1 MKKILSIL
9 LSVLMVFSCCGAF
22 MASAAEEH
30 LPQVYVEG
38 LESKGVYYKEDTN
51 MENPLFFPIN
61 GNKLITELLKYEPLL
76 KEAFASQNSDLIA
89 AYLTEWMMVCF
100 GDVAL
105 GKDGYTMSDKVMV
118 PETEL
123 NHWGDGK
130 YVFKYD
136 CRLGGVDLAVE
147 LADYIE
153 WVKAETGADKVEL
166 VASSY
171 GSAVV
176 LALLNEY
183 SPAINT
189 NAKLVN
195 GKDILESIDS
205 ILLCVPSAK
214 GVDFASELFS
224 GNIDVKPEALK
235 AFLDN
240 MLNDADISNLISTLI
255 KTGTLGA
262 MLDDML
268 LPFVNAALMNSVKSV
283 ILNVFGTMPSMWS
296 FVDDEHFVDALINV
310 YGEDYAN
317 PDHEYAGLIE
327 RITYYHNN
335 IQNKSTEILKAAEA
349 KGHEVNIICK
359 YGDPSIPISTKGN
372 VLSDGFVAVTEASFG
387 ATAALNK
394 QTLPTDYTQAKTDC
408 GHNHISDDRCI
419 DASTCDFPENTWF
432 IKNLWHGTKSD
443 AYYTMI
449 NEIVYNDIT
458 VNDWAKYPQF
468 LIVPEDNTNTL
479 VPLADYLAVP
489 ENNEEV
495 KETTWLED
503 FLAFLKGIFPRLIAM
518 IKGLFNK

>member
-1 MKKILSIL
+1 MKKIISLILSL
-9 LSVLMVFSCCGAF
+9 LMIFSCCGAV
-22 MASAAEEH
+22 MASAAEPH
-30 LPQVYVEG
+30 YPQVYVEG
-38 LESKGVYYKEDTN
+38 LESKGVFYKEDTN
-51 MENPLFFPIN
+51 MENPLFFPID
-61 GNKLITELLKYEPLL
+61 GNKLISELIKYEPLL
-76 KEAFASQNSDLIA
+76 KEALASQNSDLIA
-89 AYLTEWMMVCF
+89 AYLTEWMLACF

-153 WVKAETGADKVEL
+153 WVKRETGADKVEL

-183 SPAINT
+183 SPAINA

-195 GKDILESIDS
+195 GKDILDSIDS
-205 ILLCVPSAK
+205 ILLCVPSAN

-224 GNIDVKPEALK
+224 GEIDVKPEALK
-235 AFLDN
+235 AFLDDK
-240 MLNDADISNLISTLI
+240 LGDSEIALLLSTLI

-262 MLDDML
+262 ILDKAL
-268 LPFVNAALMNSVKSV
+268 LPFVHVALMNAVRSV

-296 FVDDEHFVDALINV
+296 FVDDEHFEDALINV

-317 PDHEYAGLIE
+317 PDHEYAELIN
-327 RITYYHNN
+327 RITYYHYN

-349 KGHEVNIICK
+349 ADHEVNIICK

-387 ATAALNK
+387 ATASLNQ
-394 QTLPTDYTQAKTDC
+394 QTLPADYTQAKTDC
-408 GHNHISDDRCI
+408 GHNHMSAYRCI
-419 DASTCDFPENTWF
+419 DASTCAFPENTWF

-458 VNDWAKYPQF
+458 VNDWEKYPQF
-468 LIVPEDNTNTL
+468 LVVPEDNENAIVSL
-479 VPLADYLAVP
+479 EGYLASN
-489 ENNEEV
+489 EQEEV
-495 KETTWLED
+495 KKTTWLED
-503 FLAFLKGIFPRLIAM
+503 FLAFIKGIIPRLIAM

>member
-9 LSVLMVFSCCGAF
+9 LSVLMVFSCCSAM
-22 MASAAEEH
+22 MASAASDH
-30 LPQVYVEG
+30 LPQIYVEG
-38 LESKGVYYKEDTN
+38 LESKGVYYKEDVN
-51 MENPLFFPIN
+51 MENPLFFPID
-61 GNKLITELLKYEPLL
+61 GNKLFSELLKYEPLL
-76 KEAFASQNSDLIA
+76 KEAFAKQNSDLIA
-89 AYLTEWMMVCF
+89 AYLTEWIMVCF

-123 NHWGDGK
+123 IKDADNK
-130 YVFKYD
+130 YTFKYD
-136 CRLGGVDLAVE
+136 CRLGGVDVAVE

-153 WVKAETGADKVEL
+153 RVKADSGYNEVEL

-176 LALLNEY
+176 LALLHEY
-183 SPAINT
+183 SPTINK
-189 NAKLVN
+189 NAVLKD
-195 GKDILESIDS
+195 GQKDILESIDS

-235 AFLDN
+235 AFLDDQ
-240 MLNDADISNLISTLI
+240 LNDPEISNLLSTLI
-255 KTGTLGA
+255 KTGTIGA

-310 YGEDYAN
+310 YGEDYASE
-317 PDHEYAGLIE
+317 DHEYAGLIN

-335 IQNKSTEILKAAEA
+335 IQNKATDILKAAEA

-387 ATAALNK
+387 ATASLNQ
-394 QTLPTDYTQAKTDC
+394 QTLPADYTQAKTDC
-408 GHNHISDDRCI
+408 GHNHMSDDRCI

-458 VNDWAKYPQF
+458 VHGWEKYPQF
-468 LIVPEDNTNTL
+468 LVVPEDNENAIVSL
-479 VPLADYLAVP
+479 ESYLAST
-489 ENNEEV
+489 EQKEE

-503 FLAFLKGIFPRLIAM
+503 FLAFLKGIIPRLIEM

>member
-1 MKKILSIL
+1 MKKIISIL
-9 LSVLMVFSCCGAF
+9 LSVIMVFSCCSVM
-22 MASAAEEH
+22 MASAAEDH
-30 LPQVYVEG
+30 LPQIYVEG

-51 MENPLFFPIN
+51 MENPLFFPID
-61 GNKLITELLKYEPLL
+61 GNKLFSELLKYEPLL
-76 KEAFASQNSDLIA
+76 KEAFAKQNSDLIA
-89 AYLTEWMMVCF
+89 AYLTEWIMVCF

-118 PETEL
+118 PETKL
-123 NHWGDGK
+123 IKDGDKK
-130 YVFKYD
+130 YTFQYD
-136 CRLGGVDLAVE
+136 CRLGGVDIAVD
-147 LADYIE
+147 LVDYIE
-153 WVKAETGADKVEL
+153 RVKADTGSDKVEL

-176 LALLNEY
+176 LSLLNEY
-183 SPAINT
+183 SPVINE
-189 NAKLVN
+189 NVALKD
-195 GKDILESIDS
+195 GQKDILESIDS

-235 AFLDN
+235 AFLDDK
-240 MLNDADISNLISTLI
+240 LNDSDISNLVSTLI

-262 MLDDML
+262 ILDDML
-268 LPFVNAALMNSVKSV
+268 LPFVNTALMNSVKSV

-310 YGEDYAN
+310 YGEDYASE
-317 PDHEYAGLIE
+317 DHEYAGLIN

-349 KGHEVNIICK
+349 AGHEVNIICK

-387 ATAALNK
+387 ATAALNEQKLPADYK
-394 QTLPTDYTQAKTDC
+394 QADC
-408 GHNHISDDRCI
+408 LTHNHMSPDWCI

-432 IKNLWHGTKSD
+432 IKNLWHGTKSS

-449 NEIVYNDIT
+449 NEIVYNDIK
-458 VNDWAKYPQF
+458 VNEWEKYPQF
-468 LIVPEDNTNTL
+468 LVVPEEDDSVL
-479 VPLADYLAVP
+479 VPLADYL
-489 ENNEEV
+489 ESNKQEEK

>member
-1 MKKILSIL
+1 MKKIISLL
-9 LSVLMVFSCCGAF
+9 LSVLMVFSCCSAM
-22 MASAAEEH
+22 MASAASDH

-38 LESKGVYYKEDTN
+38 LESKGIYYKEDVN
-51 MENPLFFPIN
+51 MTTPLFFPID
-61 GNKLITELLKYEPLL
+61 GNKLFSELLKYEPLL
-76 KEAFASQNSDLIA
+76 KEAFTKQNSDLIA
-89 AYLTEWMMVCF
+89 AYLTEWIMVCF

-118 PETEL
+118 PETKL
-123 NHWGDGK
+123 IKDGDNK
-130 YVFKYD
+130 YTFQYD
-136 CRLGGVDLAVE
+136 CRLGGVDIAAE
-147 LADYIE
+147 LVDYIE
-153 WVKAETGADKVEL
+153 WVKADSGAEKVEL

-176 LALLNEY
+176 LALLHEY
-183 SPAINT
+183 SPTINE
-189 NAKLVN
+189 NAVLKD
-195 GKDILESIDS
+195 GQEDILKSIDS

-235 AFLDN
+235 AFLDDK
-240 MLNDADISNLISTLI
+240 LNDPDISNLLSTLI

-268 LPFVNAALMNSVKSV
+268 LPFVNAALMNAVRSV

-310 YGEDYAN
+310 YGEDYASE
-317 PDHEYAGLIE
+317 DHEYAGLIN

-335 IQNKSTEILKAAEA
+335 IQNKATDILKAAEA

-387 ATAALNK
+387 ATAALNE
-394 QTLPTDYTQAKTDC
+394 QTLPADYTQATC
-408 GHNHISDDRCI
+408 LEHEHVSADRCI

-432 IKNLWHGTKSD
+432 IKNLWHGTKSN

-458 VNDWAKYPQF
+458 VNDWANYPQF
-468 LIVPEDNTNTL
+468 LVVPEDNENVL
-479 VPLADYLAVP
+479 VPLADYMAST
-489 ENNEEV
+489 EQEEV
-495 KETTWLED
+495 KETSWLED
-503 FLAFLKGIFPRLIAM
+503 FLAFLKGIFPRLIEM

>member
-9 LSVLMVFSCCGAF
+9 LSVLMVFSCCSAM
-22 MASAAEEH
+22 MASAASDH
-30 LPQVYVEG
+30 LPQIYVEG
-38 LESKGVYYKEDTN
+38 LESKGVYYKEDTQ
-51 MENPLFFPIN
+51 MENPLFFPID
-61 GNKLITELLKYEPLL
+61 GNKLFSELLKYEPLL
-76 KEAFASQNSDLIA
+76 KEAFAKQNSDLIA
-89 AYLTEWMMVCF
+89 AYLTEWIMVCF

-235 AFLDN
+235 AFLDDQ
-240 MLNDADISNLISTLI
+240 LNDPEISNLLSTLI
-255 KTGTLGA
+255 KTGTIGA

-310 YGEDYAN
+310 YGEDYASE
-317 PDHEYAGLIE
+317 DHEYAGLIN

-335 IQNKSTEILKAAEA
+335 IQNKATDILKAAEA

-387 ATAALNK
+387 ATAALNGQQLPADYK
-394 QTLPTDYTQAKTDC
+394 QAECLA
-408 GHNHISDDRCI
+408 DDHMSPDWCI

-449 NEIVYNDIT
+449 NAIVYNDIT
-458 VNDWAKYPQF
+458 VKDWAEYPQF
-468 LIVPEDNTNTL
+468 LVVPEEDDSVL
-479 VPLADYLAVP
+479 VPLADYLASN
-489 ENNEEV
+489 EQEEV

-503 FLAFLKGIFPRLIAM
+503 FLAFLKGIIPRLIEM